1 MNFDLH
7 LYGETPEELLNVLAH
22 LGHMDSN
29 YHTPIPD
36 ERHPAQAPTQQPQ
49 SEPVTQSDKPKTQT
63 PAKQKKATQKP
74 AAAPAEEPANPTEP
88 ASAPDEP
95 QEPTPAQTAPSEA
108 TATAP
113 SDEPG
118 KDPAAENKIRTLVMA
133 LMMQGKRAECQK
145 IITSTGAKG
154 ISSLPPSSYT
164 DVWQRLN
171 ELKDEVD
178 ADASN

>member
-49 SEPVTQSDKPKTQT
+49 SEPVTQSDKPKAQT
-63 PAKQKKATQKP
+63 PAKQKKPAQEP
-74 AAAPAEEPANPTEP
+74 AAAPAEEPANPTTAEASDSPSQADAAPANSTSAPESEP
-88 ASAPDEP
+88 AAEPDP
-95 QEPTPAQTAPSEA
+95 VV
-108 TATAP
+108 
-113 SDEPG
+113 
-118 KDPAAENKIRTLVMA
+118 ENKIRTLVMA
-133 LMMQGKRAECQK
+133 LMNQGKRAECQK

-171 ELKDEVD
+171 KLKDEVN
-178 ADASN
+178 ADAAG